1 MADGRREVARL
12 ERGVA
17 LQNAASA
24 AKTRWGCVAERT
36 LSFSFCAAAAME
48 VVDRSVV
55 RGCIACA
62 TRNGRC

>member
-1 MADGRREVARL
+1 MADSRREVARL

-24 AKTRWGCVAERT
+24 AKTSWDCVAGHT

-48 VVDRSVV
+48 VMDQYTV
-55 RGCIACA
+55 RGRTACSD
-62 TRNGRC
+62 GRC